1 MDGATVVKVLRS
13 ARPDLVAV
21 YRFGST
27 VDGTAVAESDVDYA
41 LLAGAPLGGLECLD
55 LATRVATETGTDVDF
70 VDLRRAPTVLQMQVL
85 DRGQLVADLD
95 SRERQRFENCVC
107 SSYARLNG
115 ERRGILERIH
125 AEESVYG
132 R

>member
-1 MDGATVVKVLRS
+1 MDDATVVKVLRS

-41 LLAGAPLGGLECLD
+41 LLAGAPLGGIERFE
-55 LATRVATETGTDVDF
+55 LATRIAAETGTEVDL

-85 DRGQLVADLD
+85 ARGQLVAELD
-95 SRERQRFENCVC
+95 SRERQRFETYIC
-107 SSYARLNG
+107 SSYARLNE